1 MRNKNLLDSLYCPN
15 DRLGVEMFGV
25 NVWNNLKNNVC
36 AATNELIDGRFVPS
50 CSVDC
55 YEYAPLFDALFVP
68 NRQAMREML
77 GASAPVDFLPSVLRD
92 PLSKIGSGI
101 TNALNQIP
109 FFTPWIAA
117 GRQIN
122 AGVSSGLENW
132 FGLSSKKAEE
142 LAPTVTKA
150 GLGIGG
156 LLLIGG
162 GVYLVYK
169 LSQKKKRG
177 RK

>member
-36 AATNELIDGRFVPS
+36 AATNEIIEGRFVPS
-50 CSVDC
+50 CEVAC

-68 NRQAMREML
+68 NRPAMREML

-92 PLSKIGSGI
+92 PLSKMGSGI

-117 GRQIN
+117 GRQLN

-156 LLLIGG
+156 LLLIAGG
-162 GVYLVYK
+162 AYLVYK
-169 LSQKKKRG
+169 LSQKKKR

>member
-1 MRNKNLLDSLYCPN
+1 MRNKNLLDSLYTPN

-25 NVWNNLKNNVC
+25 NAWNDLKNNVC
-36 AATNELIDGRFVPS
+36 SVTNKIIDGCLVPS
-50 CSVDC
+50 CSVAC
-55 YEYAPLFDALFVP
+55 YEYGPLFDALFVP
-68 NRQAMREML
+68 NKKVMREML

-92 PLSKIGSGI
+92 PLSKIGGGI

-109 FFTPWIAA
+109 FFTPWISA
-117 GRQIN
+117 GRQVN
-122 AGVSSGLENW
+122 AGVSDALQW
-132 FGLSSKKAEE
+132 FGLSSKKADEV
-142 LAPTVTKA
+142 APTVTKA

>member
-1 MRNKNLLDSLYCPN
+1 MRNKNLLDSLYTPN

-25 NVWNNLKNNVC
+25 NAWNNLKNNVC
-36 AATNELIDGRFVPS
+36 SVTNKIIDGCLVPS
-50 CSVDC
+50 CSVAC
-55 YEYAPLFDALFVP
+55 YEYGPLFDALFVP
-68 NRQAMREML
+68 NKKVMREML

-92 PLSKIGSGI
+92 PLSKIGGGI

-109 FFTPWIAA
+109 FFTPWISA
-117 GRQIN
+117 GRQVN
-122 AGVSSGLENW
+122 EGVSDALQW
-132 FGLSSKKAEE
+132 FGLSSKKANKVS
-142 LAPTVTKA
+142 PTVTKA

>member
-1 MRNKNLLDSLYCPN
+1 MRNKNLLESLYTPN

-25 NVWNNLKNNVC
+25 NAWNNLKNNVC
-36 AATNELIDGRFVPS
+36 SVTNKIIDGCLVPS
-50 CSVDC
+50 CSVAC
-55 YEYAPLFDALFVP
+55 YEYGPLFDTLFVP
-68 NRQAMREML
+68 NKKVMREML

-92 PLSKIGSGI
+92 PLSKIGGGI

-109 FFTPWIAA
+109 FFTPWISA
-117 GRQIN
+117 GRQVN
-122 AGVSSGLENW
+122 AGVSDALQW
-132 FGLSSKKAEE
+132 FGLSSKKADEV
-142 LAPTVTKA
+142 APTVTKA
-150 GLGIGG
+150 GIGIGG

>member
-25 NVWNNLKNNVC
+25 NGWNDLKNMVC
-36 AATNELIDGRFVPS
+36 DRTNAIIERCYIPQTTAPR
-50 CSVDC
+50 
-55 YEYAPLFDALFVP
+55 YEYTPLFDALFVP

-77 GASAPVDFLPSVLRD
+77 GASAPIDFLPGDLANAV
-92 PLSKIGSGI
+92 SKIGSGV

-109 FFTPWIAA
+109 FFTPWISA
-117 GRQIN
+117 GRQVN
-122 AGVSSGLENW
+122 AGVSDALQW
-132 FGLSSKKAEE
+132 FGLSSKKADEV
-142 LAPTVTKA
+142 APTVTKA

-169 LSQKKKRG
+169 LSQKKRG

>member
-1 MRNKNLLDSLYCPN
+1 MRNKNLLDSLYTPN

-25 NVWNNLKNNVC
+25 NAWNNLKNNVC
-36 AATNELIDGRFVPS
+36 SVTNKIIDGCFVPS
-50 CSVDC
+50 GSVAS
-55 YEYAPLFDALFVP
+55 YEYGPLFDALFVP
-68 NRQAMREML
+68 NKKVMREML

-92 PLSKIGSGI
+92 PLSKIGGGV
-101 TNALNQIP
+101 TNALNHIP
-109 FFTPWIAA
+109 FFTPWISA
-117 GRQIN
+117 GRQVN
-122 AGVSSGLENW
+122 AGVSDALQW
-132 FGLSSKKAEE
+132 FGLSSKKADEV
-142 LAPTVTKA
+142 APTVTKA

>member
-1 MRNKNLLDSLYCPN
+1 MRNKNLLDSLYTPN

-25 NVWNNLKNNVC
+25 NAWNNLKNNVC
-36 AATNELIDGRFVPS
+36 SVTNKIIDGCFVPS
-50 CSVDC
+50 CSVTC
-55 YEYAPLFDALFVP
+55 YEYGPLFDALFVP
-68 NRQAMREML
+68 NKKVMREML

-92 PLSKIGSGI
+92 PLSKIGGGI

-109 FFTPWIAA
+109 FFTPWISA
-117 GRQIN
+117 GRQVN
-122 AGVSSGLENW
+122 AGVSDALQW
-132 FGLSSKKAEE
+132 FGLSSKKADDV
-142 LAPTVTKA
+142 APTVTKA
-150 GLGIGG
+150 GIGIGG

>member
-1 MRNKNLLDSLYCPN
+1 MRNKNLLDSLYTPN

-25 NVWNNLKNNVC
+25 NAWNNLKNDVC
-36 AATNELIDGRFVPS
+36 SVTNKIIDGCFVPS
-50 CSVDC
+50 GSVAC
-55 YEYAPLFDALFVP
+55 YEYGPLFDALFVP
-68 NRQAMREML
+68 NKKVMREML

-92 PLSKIGSGI
+92 PLSKIGGGI

-109 FFTPWIAA
+109 FFTPWISA
-117 GRQIN
+117 GRQVN
-122 AGVSSGLENW
+122 AGVSDALQW
-132 FGLSSKKAEE
+132 FGLSSKKADEV
-142 LAPTVTKA
+142 APTVTKT

-169 LSQKKKRG
+169 LSHKKKRG

>member
-1 MRNKNLLDSLYCPN
+1 MRNKNLLDSLYTPN

-25 NVWNNLKNNVC
+25 NAWNNLKNDVC
-36 AATNELIDGRFVPS
+36 AVTNKIIDGCFVPS
-50 CSVDC
+50 GSVAC
-55 YEYAPLFDALFVP
+55 YEYGPLFDALFVP
-68 NRQAMREML
+68 NKKVMREML

-92 PLSKIGSGI
+92 PLSKIGGGI

-109 FFTPWIAA
+109 FFTPWISA
-117 GRQIN
+117 GRQVN
-122 AGVSSGLENW
+122 AGVSDALQW
-132 FGLSSKKAEE
+132 FGLSSKKADEV
-142 LAPTVTKA
+142 APTVTKT

-169 LSQKKKRG
+169 LSHKKKRG

>member
-1 MRNKNLLDSLYCPN
+1 MRNKNLLDSLYTPN

-25 NVWNNLKNNVC
+25 NSWNNLKNNVC
-36 AATNELIDGRFVPS
+36 SLTNKIIDGCLVPS
-50 CSVDC
+50 GSVAY

-68 NRQAMREML
+68 NKKVMREML

-92 PLSKIGSGI
+92 PLSKIGGGV

-109 FFTPWIAA
+109 FFTPWISA
-117 GRQIN
+117 GRQVN
-122 AGVSSGLENW
+122 AGVSDALQW
-132 FGLSSKKAEE
+132 FGLSSKKADEV
-142 LAPTVTKA
+142 APTVTKA

>member
-1 MRNKNLLDSLYCPN
+1 MRNKNLLDSLYTPN

-25 NVWNNLKNNVC
+25 NAWNNLKNNVC
-36 AATNELIDGRFVPS
+36 AATNEIIEGRLVPS
-50 CSVDC
+50 CSVAC

-68 NRQAMREML
+68 NKPVMREML

-92 PLSKIGSGI
+92 PLSKIGGGV

-109 FFTPWIAA
+109 FFMPWIAA

-132 FGLSSKKAEE
+132 FGLSSKKAKE

-156 LLLIGG
+156 LLLLGG
-162 GVYLVYK
+162 GAYLVYK
-169 LSQKKKRG
+169 LAQKKRG

>member
-1 MRNKNLLDSLYCPN
+1 MRNKNLLESLYTPN

-25 NVWNNLKNNVC
+25 NAWNHLKNNVC
-36 AATNELIDGRFVPS
+36 SVTNKIIDGCLVPT
-50 CSVDC
+50 CSVAC
-55 YEYAPLFDALFVP
+55 YEYGPLFDALFVP
-68 NRQAMREML
+68 NKKVMREML

-92 PLSKIGSGI
+92 PLSKIGGGI

-117 GRQIN
+117 GRQVN
-122 AGVSSGLENW
+122 EGVSDALQW
-132 FGLSSKKAEE
+132 FGLSSKKADEV
-142 LAPTVTKA
+142 APTVTKA

>member
-1 MRNKNLLDSLYCPN
+1 MRNKNLLDSLYTPN

-25 NVWNNLKNNVC
+25 NGWNELKNMVC
-36 AATNELIDGRFVPS
+36 DRTNAIIERRYIPDSTAPR
-50 CSVDC
+50 
-55 YEYAPLFDALFVP
+55 YEYAQLFDALFVP
-68 NRQAMREML
+68 NRPAMREML
-77 GASAPVDFLPSVLRD
+77 GASAPIDFLPGDLARSV
-92 PLSKIGSGI
+92 SKIGSGI

-117 GRQIN
+117 GRQVN
-122 AGVSSGLENW
+122 AGVSDALQS
-132 FGLSSKKAEE
+132 FGLSSKKADE

-169 LSQKKKRG
+169 LAQKKKRG

>member
-1 MRNKNLLDSLYCPN
+1 MRNKNLLDSLYTPN

-25 NVWNNLKNNVC
+25 NAWNNLKNNVC
-36 AATNELIDGRFVPS
+36 SVTNKIIDGCLVPS
-50 CSVDC
+50 GSVAC
-55 YEYAPLFDALFVP
+55 YEYGPLFDALFVP
-68 NRQAMREML
+68 NKKVMREML

-92 PLSKIGSGI
+92 PLSKIGGGV

-109 FFTPWIAA
+109 FFTPWISA
-117 GRQIN
+117 GRQVN
-122 AGVSSGLENW
+122 AGVSDALQW
-132 FGLSSKKAEE
+132 FGLSSKKADKV
-142 LAPTVTKA
+142 APTVTKA

>member
-1 MRNKNLLDSLYCPN
+1 MRNKNLIDSLYCPN

-36 AATNELIDGRFVPS
+36 AATNEIIEGRFVPS
-50 CSVDC
+50 CAVDY

-68 NRQAMREML
+68 NKPVMREML

-92 PLSKIGSGI
+92 PLSKIGGGV

-109 FFTPWIAA
+109 FFTPWISA
-117 GRQIN
+117 GRQVN
-122 AGVSSGLENW
+122 AGVSDALQW
-132 FGLSSKKAEE
+132 FGLSSKKADEV
-142 LAPTVTKA
+142 APTVTKA

-156 LLLIGG
+156 LLLIACGA
-162 GVYLVYK
+162 YLVYK
-169 LSQKKKRG
+169 LSQKKRG